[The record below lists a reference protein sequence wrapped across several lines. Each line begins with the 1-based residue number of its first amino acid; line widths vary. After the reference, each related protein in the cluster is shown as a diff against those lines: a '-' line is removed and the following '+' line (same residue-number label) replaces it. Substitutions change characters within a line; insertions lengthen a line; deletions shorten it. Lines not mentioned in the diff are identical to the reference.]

1 MKRIIIY
8 SRVSSR
14 QQGLSGLGLAAQVE
28 RMTAFAAQNG
38 FNIEASYEEVQSGGG
53 ADALELRPV
62 LKAALAH
69 AQKLKCSILVSKL
82 DRLSRDVSFISSLM
96 AKKVPFI
103 VAELGIDTDP
113 FLLHLFAALAEKE
126 RRLISE
132 RTKAA
137 LAAKRAR
144 GELLGNRKNLPNA
157 QALGV
162 ATIREEAKQ
171 RAQALVPM
179 FEELRGAGVCSLLG
193 IADALNAR
201 GVPTPRGG
209 RWHASTVARITKR
222 NANRAA

>member
-1 MKRIIIY
+1 MKKIITY
-8 SRVSSR
+8 ARVSTR
-14 QQGLSGLGLAAQVE
+14 QQGSSGLGLAAQTE
-28 RMTAFAAQNG
+28 RMASFAAQNG
-38 FNIEASYEEVQSGGG
+38 FHIEASYEEVQSGGG
-53 ADALELRPV
+53 TDALELRPV

-96 AKKVPFI
+96 AKKVPFV

-132 RTKAA
+132 RTIAA
-137 LAAKRAR
+137 LAAKRAK
-144 GELLGNRKNLPNA
+144 GEPLGNRKNLSDA

-162 ATIREEAKQ
+162 ATIRAEAKQ
-171 RAQALVPM
+171 RAQVLVPI
-179 FEELRGAGVCSLLG
+179 FEELSDAGVRTFLG

-222 NANRAA
+222 IANRAA

>member
-1 MKRIIIY
+1 MQRIITY
-8 SRVSSR
+8 SRVSTR
-14 QQGLSGLGLAAQVE
+14 MQQNSGLGLAAQAE
-28 RMTAFAAQNG
+28 RMTAFAALHG
-38 FNIEASYEEVQSGGG
+38 FHIEASYQETETGGG

-62 LKAALAH
+62 LRAALAH

-96 AKKVPFI
+96 ARKVPFI
-103 VAELGIDTDP
+103 VAELGLDTDP

-144 GELLGNRKNLPNA
+144 GEALGNCHNLSEA

-162 ATIREEAKQ
+162 AAIRAEANQ
-171 RAQALVPM
+171 RARALVPI
-179 FEELRGAGVCSLLG
+179 FEELRGAGVSSYLG
-193 IADALNAR
+193 IAEALNAR
-201 GVPTPRGG
+201 GIPTPRGG
-209 RWHASTVARITKR
+209 RWHASTVARVGKR
-222 NANRAA
+222 LEAA